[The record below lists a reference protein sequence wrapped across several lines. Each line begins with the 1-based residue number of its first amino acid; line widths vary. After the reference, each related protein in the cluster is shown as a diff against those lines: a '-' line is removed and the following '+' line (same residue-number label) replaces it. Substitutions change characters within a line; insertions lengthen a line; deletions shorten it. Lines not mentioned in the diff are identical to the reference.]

1 MDLLFDYGLFLAK
14 TMTLVAAVT
23 VVVGVLAGLGNRRE
37 RTREHLRIRKLN
49 ERHKHFHQAIKQAVS
64 PQPQRRF
71 PWQLLT
77 HKRSNRA
84 EDPVAGKSANG
95 SSAATTP
102 AQEGAPA
109 ADQAPGSTPSA
120 AADDRQRVFV
130 LKFPG
135 DLRASQVE
143 LLREEISIILGI
155 ARPGIDEVVIR
166 IESAGGM
173 VHTYGLAASQLA
185 RLRDKGVRVIATVD
199 KIAASGGYLMAAVAD
214 RIIAAP
220 FAIVGSIGVVAQIPN
235 FHRLLKKNDVD
246 LELHTAGE
254 HKRTLTMFGENTES
268 GRLKFREE
276 LELTHQLFKQFVVRY
291 RPALDMERVAT
302 GEHWYGEQAIG
313 LGLVDRLQTSDDLLL
328 GLCDAADVYE
338 VSFSRREPVARRLT
352 LAVEQAMERVASRW

>member
-1 MDLLFDYGLFLAK
+1 MDLLFDYALFLAK
-14 TMTLVAAVT
+14 TMTLVAAVM
-23 VVVGVLAGLGNRRE
+23 VVVGVLASLGSRRE
-37 RTREHLRIRKLN
+37 RSSEHLRIRKLN
-49 ERHKHFHQAIKQAVS
+49 ERQTHFNQAITQAVS
-64 PQPQRRF
+64 PQPRRRML
-71 PWQLLT
+71 WQLLAR
-77 HKRSNRA
+77 KRSDRTEEPVSSKPATEQTATPKARA
-84 EDPVAGKSANG
+84 ASQDQDG
-95 SSAATTP
+95 TP
-102 AQEGAPA
+102 APA
-109 ADQAPGSTPSA
+109 AS
-120 AADDRQRVFV
+120 DRQRVFV

-143 LLREEISIILGI
+143 MLREEISIILGI
-155 ARPGIDEVVIR
+155 ARPGVDEVVIR

-173 VHTYGLAASQLA
+173 VHSYGLAAAQLT
-185 RLRDKGVRVIATVD
+185 RLRDKDIRLTATVD

-268 GRLKFREE
+268 GRSKFREE
-276 LELTHQLFKQFVVRY
+276 LELTHRLFKQFVARY
-291 RPALDMERVAT
+291 RPAMDMERVAT

-328 GLCDAADVYE
+328 GLCAEADVYE
-338 VSFSRREPVARRLT
+338 VSFSRREPISRRLT
-352 LAVEQAMERVASRW
+352 LAVGQALERLSNRW